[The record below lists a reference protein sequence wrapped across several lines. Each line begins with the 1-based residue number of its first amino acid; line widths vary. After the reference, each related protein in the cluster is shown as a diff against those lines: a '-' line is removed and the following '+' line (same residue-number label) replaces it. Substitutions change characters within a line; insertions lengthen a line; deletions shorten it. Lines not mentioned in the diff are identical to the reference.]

1 MSYLKVQ
8 ILKAASQARSLR
20 TRVPTTLE
28 ILLVSLY
35 SSSVSTSVEDRDYSR
50 KSGVYRSI
58 LSARGLD
65 GAPHLLALPA
75 HTI

>member
-8 ILKAASQARSLR
+8 ILKAASQARSLK
-20 TRVPTTLE
+20 TRLPTTLE

-50 KSGVYRSI
+50 KSGDI
-58 LSARGLD
+58 
-65 GAPHLLALPA
+65 APF
-75 HTI
+75 